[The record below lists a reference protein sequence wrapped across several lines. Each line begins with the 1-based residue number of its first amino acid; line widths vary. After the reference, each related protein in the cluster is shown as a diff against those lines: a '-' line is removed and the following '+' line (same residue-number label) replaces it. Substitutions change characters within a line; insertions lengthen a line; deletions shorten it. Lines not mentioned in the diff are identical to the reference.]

1 MIHIL
6 FCKVYGGERILTHTQ
21 MLKGILDGCLL
32 AIIKDE
38 ECYGYEM
45 ASRLNGYGFE
55 YVSEG
60 TIYPLLMRM
69 QREGLITS
77 IRRAST
83 AGPKRKYY
91 RLTDKGREALQDFLR
106 RWEQLDKSVNAI
118 IHKEL

>member
-1 MIHIL
+1 MSQ
-6 FCKVYGGERILTHTQ
+6 TQ

-32 AIIKDE
+32 AIINVK

-45 ASRLNGYGFE
+45 ASRLNDYGFD

-69 QREGLITS
+69 QREELIIST
-77 IRRAST
+77 RRKST

-91 RLTDKGREALQDFLR
+91 RLTDKGEKALQDFIY

-118 IHKEL
+118 IHREIREKGE